1 MLDYLK
7 GYMMN
12 NLNSVQRAKIKQIL
26 INAESMKDADLEILR
41 CNISSSDGNMKV
53 KEVIL
58 EGIDSI
64 MNKEQ
69 LTNIA
74 TVCDGDMKFDEE

>member
-1 MLDYLK
+1 MSK
-7 GYMMN
+7 
-12 NLNSVQRAKIKQIL
+12 LNSVQRAKIKEVL
-26 INAESMKDADLEILR
+26 KNAESMRDGDLEKLR

-64 MNKEQ
+64 MNKKQ

-74 TVCDGDMKFDEE
+74 TVPSGDMKFDEE

>member
-1 MLDYLK
+1 
-7 GYMMN
+7 MMN
-12 NLNSVQRAKIKQIL
+12 NLNSVQKAKIKEIL
-26 INAESMKDADLEILR
+26 KNVESMRDGDLEALR

-53 KEVIL
+53 KELIL

-64 MNKEQ
+64 MNKKQ

-74 TVCDGDMKFDEE
+74 TVCDGDTKFDEE